1 MLEITLSQEAIAKFK
16 ALLTEEDNEDA
27 VYRIREAKVGCACTS
42 HMELRMGI
50 DEREEEDEEQEA
62 NVEGMPFIISNDVID
77 IYGSRYSIDLD
88 ENKLPQITALDK

>member
-27 VYRIREAKVGCACTS
+27 VYRIREAKVGCACKS

-50 DEREEEDEEQEA
+50 DEREEEEQEA
-62 NVEGMPFIISNDVID
+62 NVEGIPFIISNDVID

-88 ENKLPQITALDK
+88 ENKPPQITALDK

>member
-27 VYRIREAKVGCACTS
+27 VYRIREAKVGCACKS

-50 DEREEEDEEQEA
+50 DEREEEEQEV
-62 NVEGMPFIISNDVID
+62 NVEGIPFIISNDVID
-77 IYGSRYSIDLD
+77 IYGSRYSLDLD
-88 ENKLPQITALDK
+88 ENKLPQIPALDK

>member
-27 VYRIREAKVGCACTS
+27 VYRIREAKVGCACKS
-42 HMELRMGI
+42 QMELRMGI
-50 DEREEEDEEQEA
+50 DEREEEEQEV
-62 NVEGMPFIISNDVID
+62 NVEGIPFIISNDVID

>member
-27 VYRIREAKVGCACTS
+27 VYRIREAKVGCACKS

-50 DEREEEDEEQEA
+50 DEREEEEQEA
-62 NVEGMPFIISNDVID
+62 NVEGIPFIISNDVID
-77 IYGSRYSIDLD
+77 IYGSRYSIDLA

>member
-27 VYRIREAKVGCACTS
+27 VYRIREAKVGCACKS

-50 DEREEEDEEQEA
+50 DEREEEEQEA
-62 NVEGMPFIISNDVID
+62 NVEGIPFIISNDVID

>member
-27 VYRIREAKVGCACTS
+27 VYRIREAKVGCACKS

-50 DEREEEDEEQEA
+50 DEREEEEQEV
-62 NVEGMPFIISNDVID
+62 NVEGLPFIISNDVID

>member
-27 VYRIREAKVGCACTS
+27 VYRIREAKVGCACKS

-50 DEREEEDEEQEA
+50 DEREEEEQET
-62 NVEGMPFIISNDVID
+62 NVEGIPFFISNDVID

>member
-27 VYRIREAKVGCACTS
+27 VYRIREAKVGCACKS

-50 DEREEEDEEQEA
+50 DEREEEEQEA
-62 NVEGMPFIISNDVID
+62 NVEGRPVITSNDVID

>member
-27 VYRIREAKVGCACTS
+27 VYRIREAKVGCPCKS

-50 DEREEEDEEQEA
+50 DEREEEEQEA
-62 NVEGMPFIISNDVID
+62 NVEGIPFIISNDVID

>member
-27 VYRIREAKVGCACTS
+27 VYRIREAKVGCACKS

-50 DEREEEDEEQEA
+50 DEREEEEQEV
-62 NVEGMPFIISNDVID
+62 NVEGIPFIISNDVID
-77 IYGSRYSIDLD
+77 IYGSRYSIELD

>member
-16 ALLTEEDNEDA
+16 ALLTEEENEDA
-27 VYRIREAKVGCACTS
+27 VYRIREAKVGCACKS

-50 DEREEEDEEQEA
+50 DEREEEEQEV
-62 NVEGMPFIISNDVID
+62 NVEGIPFIISNDVID

>member
-27 VYRIREAKVGCACTS
+27 VYRIREAQVGCACKS

-50 DEREEEDEEQEA
+50 DEREEEEQEA
-62 NVEGMPFIISNDVID
+62 NVEGIPFIISNDVID

>member
-16 ALLTEEDNEDA
+16 ALLAEEDNEDA
-27 VYRIREAKVGCACTS
+27 VYRIREAKVGCACKS

-50 DEREEEDEEQEA
+50 DEREEEEQEA

>member
-1 MLEITLSQEAIAKFK
+1 MLEITPSQEAIAKFK

-27 VYRIREAKVGCACTS
+27 VYRIREAKVGCACKS

-50 DEREEEDEEQEA
+50 DEREEEEQEA
-62 NVEGMPFIISNDVID
+62 NVEGIPFIISNDVID

>member
-1 MLEITLSQEAIAKFK
+1 
-16 ALLTEEDNEDA
+16 
-27 VYRIREAKVGCACTS
+27 
-42 HMELRMGI
+42 MGI

>member
-27 VYRIREAKVGCACTS
+27 VYRIREAKVGCACKS

-50 DEREEEDEEQEA
+50 DEREEEEQEA
-62 NVEGMPFIISNDVID
+62 NVEGIPFIISNDVID
-77 IYGSRYSIDLD
+77 LYGSRYSIDLD

>member
-27 VYRIREAKVGCACTS
+27 VYRIREAKVGCACKS

-50 DEREEEDEEQEA
+50 DEREEEEQES
-62 NVEGMPFIISNDVID
+62 NVEGIPFIMSNDVID
-77 IYGSRYSIDLD
+77 IYGSRYSIDLY

>member
-1 MLEITLSQEAIAKFK
+1 MLQITLSQEAIAKFK

-27 VYRIREAKVGCACTS
+27 VYRIREAKVGCACKS

-50 DEREEEDEEQEA
+50 DEREEEEQEA
-62 NVEGMPFIISNDVID
+62 NVEGIPFIISNDVID

>member
-1 MLEITLSQEAIAKFK
+1 MLEITLSREAIAKFK

-27 VYRIREAKVGCACTS
+27 VYRIREAKVGCACKS

-50 DEREEEDEEQEA
+50 DEREEEEQEA
-62 NVEGMPFIISNDVID
+62 NVEGIPFIISNDVID
-77 IYGSRYSIDLD
+77 IYGSRYSIDID

>member
-27 VYRIREAKVGCACTS
+27 VYRIREAKVGCACKS

-50 DEREEEDEEQEA
+50 DEREEEEQEV
-62 NVEGMPFIISNDVID
+62 NVEGIPFIISNDVID